1 MRQCLENERPIP
13 SIPGIQTAASKAVPT
28 MTLGARVV
36 YYYMSLGLGLCRYG
50 HIFLGAVNGLKGL
63 VNAGGAESPE
73 LNSTTTSDIQASV
86 TTSQQVRSMA
96 SI

>member
-1 MRQCLENERPIP
+1 
-13 SIPGIQTAASKAVPT
+13 

-63 VNAGGAESPE
+63 VNAVGDFMPSGPQRRILVDAVEWCSTWCRKSGAQQHDN
-73 LNSTTTSDIQASV
+73 LRHTSVGDNIA
-86 TTSQQVRSMA
+86 A
-96 SI
+96 G